1 MKKLL
6 LGLVLSGVAV
16 TSLAATKV
24 NAEENFSYKQDF
36 NYTEDVS
43 YDNVGTIYNIA
54 NIKKAAAGTDYEQS
68 FSSIKDET
76 IEFLRYTTSDHNTTV
91 SSDSFEMI
99 GANGAD
105 IVTAANGKEKAL
117 ILKTRFKYDQGHRK
131 AIGAYLGFNA
141 QFLNFTDG
149 SMRYSI
155 GALDDN
161 KKMVYTN
168 ITEPEVLPTKNTWHE
183 LTVVIKD
190 NGVNTADNSDM
201 CYAYLDDTFL
211 YEAVFPTNVDYTG
224 RIKSI
229 LYQNDNSNRPTQN
242 WDIDYLYVGE
252 YNGATA
258 SVNSSYTTNVGESLS
273 IVPTLEAVNSSF
285 DVSIPNYNIKIEDET
300 KLTYNDQTEKFEP
313 IAEGETTVTFDFVDP
328 LIGDVSTTV
337 NVEAAE
343 GEILVTDIL
352 LNDLFKNNTIN
363 LSVGESFD
371 LTKLFTV
378 APAAATNKNLV
389 YESDSS
395 QTYSIVE
402 NTITALKAGS
412 GVLKVKSQDGNKTQ
426 DINVVVSDGVYIG
439 TPAVGSVF
447 DAANKT
453 FANSENE
460 KDRFTAESYNGKEF
474 DKVTVVDDELFGATY
489 VYEGTGATNNA
500 GASHIAHWIYADEL
514 KANEN
519 YILTAFAK
527 LEGTIPN
534 GCVPRVDLKIWGIYE
549 ETQNADGTYKYT
561 YEKSNGPLYA
571 QYQAAH
577 KELTNG
583 WVQIETPVMNFDSE
597 RLVGLKIEL
606 IAYNNMNGITSY
618 VSHAA
623 LKAVGGDVVLKD
635 VEATCGEETLSN
647 VEANAP
653 EITLTTVGANAQV
666 NVLPVPSTA
675 ALTATY
681 ESTKPEVATVDA
693 TGKITA
699 VANGETVI
707 KVTANNSTYYLK
719 VTVAIEKH
727 IESIEIEDE
736 NVTLTTDDKTFNVS
750 LTLNPV
756 DYTSTINV
764 VAADPTIV
772 TVSNA
777 SIVGG
782 KLYITPLK
790 AGTTTITL
798 TSEDN
803 PEVKLTIT
811 VTVTETATEPEEPED
826 ENKPCTGITLD
837 KTSVTLNV
845 GDTHTIKATLTPNDT
860 TDKVTYT
867 SSDANVVSVDAT
879 GKVTAKAKGT
889 ATITVKCGDKEATLT
904 VTVNEA
910 PVTTPDDNSNAGLI
924 WGIVGGVLAAVVIAG
939 VVTFVVLKKKR
950 LNK

>member
-6 LGLVLSGVAV
+6 LGLVLSGVAI

-36 NYTEDVS
+36 NYTSDELTVPGGD
-43 YDNVGTIYNIA
+43 YNITSNNHTGA
-54 NIKKAAAGTDYEQS
+54 TFQS
-68 FSSIKDET
+68 MNDEG
-76 IEFLRYTTSDHNTTV
+76 EYLRYTLPSNSTDDTARKIEIGGN
-91 SSDSFEMI
+91 SSGS
-99 GANGAD
+99 D
-105 IVTAANGKEKAL
+105 IVTAANGKDKTL
-117 ILKTRFKYDQGHRK
+117 VLKTRFKSDQGHRK
-131 AIGAYLGFNA
+131 SIGIYYGKTA
-141 QFLNFTDG
+141 QLLNYTDG
-149 SMRYSI
+149 AMQYNL
-155 GALDDN
+155 GDGKN
-161 KKMVYTN
+161 VT
-168 ITEPEVLPTKNTWHE
+168 LPADFGGVSKNTWHE
-183 LTVVIKD
+183 LVVVIAD
-190 NGVNTADNSDM
+190 NGTATEDRI
-201 CYAYLDDTFL
+201 YTYLDDELL
-211 YEAVFPTNVDYTG
+211 YESSFPENCDFTG
-224 RIKSI
+224 RIKNVF
-229 LYQNDNSNRPTQN
+229 YQSEKGANRPTQN

-285 DVSIPNYNIKIEDET
+285 DVSIPNYNIEIEDET
-300 KLTYNDQTEKFEP
+300 KLTYNEQTAKFEP

-363 LSVGESFD
+363 LSVGEYFD

-693 TGKITA
+693 TGKVTA